1 LEVKRSEGQADVSVL
16 VTGASGLVGANV
28 CRLLIER
35 GHTARALV
43 RSRSGTEPL
52 AAMGA
57 ELADGDVTDAD
68 SLRRAASGMDAVV
81 HSAALIGGPGQDR
94 DAVWQVNALGTR
106 SVLDL
111 VPDGRTVVIGTVDL
125 YAGCSE
131 TIDEKTPFRDVYITD
146 ANRAEIEKVFGP
158 SLLELSER
166 SYPDPYFDDTY
177 TRDSLGVSPT
187 PLREGLSHFIEW
199 ARQQGQVEGAGDGQ

>member
-1 LEVKRSEGQADVSVL
+1 MSQVL

-28 CRLLIER
+28 CRLLIKR
-35 GHTARALV
+35 GQTARALV

-52 AAMGA
+52 AAIGA

-81 HSAALIGGPGQDR
+81 TSAALIGGPGQDR
-94 DAVWQVNALGTR
+94 DAVWKVNALGTR

-131 TIDEKTPFRDVYITD
+131 TIDARCRGRGLGRLLPGPGPPGRRLHHRRDAERGVRGRRRATP
-146 ANRAEIEKVFGP
+146 
-158 SLLELSER
+158 
-166 SYPDPYFDDTY
+166 
-177 TRDSLGVSPT
+177 
-187 PLREGLSHFIEW
+187 
-199 ARQQGQVEGAGDGQ
+199 QQGRIHNGRQPGPRSRKRSVRACWSSPNIPIRIP